1 MRSFCCL
8 LAVSFLISC
17 SSCAQKPAETT
28 SAAIYSQESTLQA
41 VLTTTAAAATNPGIL
56 IGTVSSLEDAY
67 AYVRTSPSSSAEVVG
82 AAVTGIEFLITKQEN
97 GWCSVVYD
105 DNESGF
111 IQTKYLDIS
120 ETTELPAVHK
130 AYYYLPE
137 KEEIGLVGT
146 KFNNRLTV
154 SAVDNRLDVYT
165 ESGILIAEDAVP
177 VLHDA
182 VIDAPA
188 LPVAAIPT
196 ASTVPGETG
205 PAEAEGTAQAATEP
219 SPSPT
224 PVPIRIVIQEGKIVS
239 CQGITLDA
247 NSPFVIGEESG
258 QVLSEDNTVIA
269 SNGSF
274 LHNAV
279 ISVTYGSIFTSSG
292 EIEIEPDYYFVP
304 KLLKDN
310 LVDVSRYSS
319 DIKIDLLLATDNN
332 FLDSNVYGKAACFL
346 QEGTLEKLMEAQE
359 KFAEDGYTI
368 IIYDA
373 YRPYSVTLLLY
384 EKYQNGTYVAG
395 PRIGSVHNKGAAID
409 MSLLDKNGNPL
420 EMPSLIH
427 TLDSTSN
434 RDNPNMSDTAKANME
449 YMAGIM
455 RSCGFSTI
463 NSEWWHFSDT
473 EYNNYLRTDY
483 DLKTVLQVIFS

>member
-17 SSCAQKPAETT
+17 SACVPKPAETT
-28 SAAIYSQESTLQA
+28 ASSIVSQQNTIQADLSPAASA
-41 VLTTTAAAATNPGIL
+41 TTDPNIL
-56 IGTVSSLEDAY
+56 IGTVSSLEDIY
-67 AYVRTSPSSSAEVVG
+67 AYVRISPSSTSEVVG
-82 AAVTGIEFLITKQEN
+82 GAVIGIEFLILEQYG
-97 GWCSVVYD
+97 GWCNVVYD
-105 DNESGF
+105 DNESGY

-120 ETTELPAVHK
+120 QTAEPPAVHK

-137 KEEIGLVGT
+137 KEEIGLVGS
-146 KFNNRLTV
+146 KFNNRLTITA
-154 SAVDNRLDVYT
+154 SNNRLDVYT
-165 ESGILIAEDAVP
+165 ESGILIAKDAVP

-188 LPVAAIPT
+188 LPAAVIPP
-196 ASTVPGETG
+196 AEPVPGEID
-205 PAEAEGTAQAATEP
+205 PAAAAEP
-219 SPSPT
+219 SPSPA
-224 PVPIRIVIQEGKIVS
+224 PVPIRIVIKEGKIVS

-247 NSPFVIGEESG
+247 NSPFVIGEDSG

-269 SNGSF
+269 RNGSF
-274 LHNAV
+274 LQNAV
-279 ISVTYGSIFTSSG
+279 ISVTYGSIYTSAG
-292 EIEIEPDYYFVP
+292 KIEIEPDYYFVP

-310 LVDVSRYSS
+310 LVDVARYSS

-332 FLDSNVYGKAACFL
+332 FLGSNVYGKAACFL
-346 QEGTLEKLMEAQE
+346 QKGTLEKLMDAQK

-409 MSLLDKNGNPL
+409 MSLLDKSGNPL
-420 EMPSLIH
+420 EMPSPIH
-427 TLDSTSN
+427 TLDSSSN
-434 RDNPNMSDTAKANME
+434 RDNPNMSDTAKANMD
-449 YMAGIM
+449 YMASIM
-455 RSCGFSTI
+455 KSCGFSTI

-483 DLKTVLQVIFS
+483 DLKTVMQVIFS

>member
-1 MRSFCCL
+1 MRFFCCL

-17 SSCAQKPAETT
+17 SACAPKPPDST
-28 SAAIYSQESTLQA
+28 SAAIYSQESTLQT
-41 VLTTTAAAATNPGIL
+41 VLPTTAAATTNPGIL
-56 IGTVSSLEDAY
+56 VGTVSSLEDIY
-67 AYVRTSPSSSAEVVG
+67 AYIRTSPSSTSEVVG
-82 AAVTGIEFLITKQEN
+82 AAVAGIEFLITKQEN
-97 GWCSVVYD
+97 GWCSVIYD
-105 DNESGF
+105 DNESGY

-137 KEEIGLVGT
+137 KEEIGLVGS

-154 SAVDNRLDVYT
+154 SAVNNRLDVYT
-165 ESGILIAEDAVP
+165 ESGILIAEDAVT
-177 VLHDA
+177 VLRDA
-182 VIDAPA
+182 TIDAPA
-188 LPVAAIPT
+188 LPAA
-196 ASTVPGETG
+196 
-205 PAEAEGTAQAATEP
+205 AETAQATA
-219 SPSPT
+219 SPSLSPA
-224 PVPIRIVIQEGKIVS
+224 PVPIRIVIKEGEIVS

-247 NSPFVIGEESG
+247 NSPFVIGEDFG

-274 LHNAV
+274 LQNAV
-279 ISVTYGSIFTSSG
+279 ISVTYGSIYTSSG
-292 EIEIEPDYYFVP
+292 KIEIEPDYYFVP

-332 FLDSNVYGKAACFL
+332 FLGSNVYGKAACFL
-346 QEGTLEKLMEAQE
+346 QKGTLEKLMEAQE

-384 EKYQNGTYVAG
+384 EKYQNSTYVAG

-409 MSLLDKNGNPL
+409 ISLLDQDGNPL

-434 RDNPNMSDTAKANME
+434 RNNPNMSDTAKANMD
-449 YMAGIM
+449 YMADIM
-455 RSCGFSTI
+455 ESCGFSTI
-463 NSEWWHFSDT
+463 NSEWWHFSDK

>member
-28 SAAIYSQESTLQA
+28 SAAIYSQESTLQT
-41 VLTTTAAAATNPGIL
+41 VLSTTAAAATNSGIQ
-56 IGTVSSLEDAY
+56 IGIVSSLEDTF
-67 AYVRTSPSSSAEVVG
+67 AYVRTAPSSTAEVVG
-82 AAVTGIEFLITKQEN
+82 AAVAGIEFLITKQEN
-97 GWCSVVYD
+97 DWCRVVYD
-105 DNESGF
+105 DNESGY
-111 IQTKYLDIS
+111 IQTKYLDIIES
-120 ETTELPAVHK
+120 AELPAVHK
-130 AYYYLPE
+130 AYYYLPK
-137 KEEIGLVGT
+137 KEEMGLVGS

-154 SAVDNRLDVYT
+154 TVADNRIDVYT

-177 VLHDA
+177 VLRDA
-182 VIDAPA
+182 TIDAPA
-188 LPVAAIPT
+188 LPAAIPP
-196 ASTVPGETG
+196 AQPVPGETD
-205 PAEAEGTAQAATEP
+205 PAAAAETAQAAAVPAP
-219 SPSPT
+219 SPE
-224 PVPIRIVIQEGKIVS
+224 PVPIRIVIQEGIIVS

-247 NSPFVIGEESG
+247 NTPFVIGENSG
-258 QVLSEDNTVIA
+258 QVLSEDNTVIS

-274 LHNAV
+274 FQNAV
-279 ISVTYGSIFTSSG
+279 ISVTYGSIYTSAG
-292 EIEIEPDYYFVP
+292 QIEIEPDYYFVP
-304 KLLKDN
+304 RLLKDN
-310 LVDVSRYSS
+310 LVDVSRYST
-319 DIKIDLLLATDNN
+319 DIKIDLLLATENN

-346 QEGTLEKLMEAQE
+346 QKGTLEKLMEAQE

-368 IIYDA
+368 VIYDA

-384 EKYQNGTYVAG
+384 EKYQNGTYVAA

-409 MSLLDKNGNPL
+409 MSLLDQNGNPL

-427 TLDSTSN
+427 TLDATSN
-434 RDNPNMSDTAKANME
+434 RDNPNMSDAAKANMN
-449 YMAGIM
+449 YMADIM

-483 DLKTVLQVIFS
+483 DLKTVLQVIYS